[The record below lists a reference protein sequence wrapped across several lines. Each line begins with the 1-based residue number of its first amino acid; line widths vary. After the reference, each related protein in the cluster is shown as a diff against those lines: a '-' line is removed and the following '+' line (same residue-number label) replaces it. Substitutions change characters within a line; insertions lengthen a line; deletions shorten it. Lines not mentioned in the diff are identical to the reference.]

1 MNFEECMQ
9 FANEH
14 PICSIA
20 TVDGDQPRVRMF
32 GMWFADKDGFYFGSP
47 KTGNTCQQLMVN
59 PKVEL
64 CFYVPPESPPGQG
77 ASMDM
82 GKVMRAS
89 GTVEFLDDENL
100 KQRLLAERPFL
111 EPFIEN
117 TAIFRVQKGEAWF
130 WTFVDSMSDSAIE
143 RVRF

>member
-1 MNFEECMQ
+1 MNFEECIQ

-32 GMWFADKDGFYFGSP
+32 GMWFADKDGFYFGTP
-47 KTGNTCQQLMVN
+47 KTGNTYQQLMVN
-59 PKVEL
+59 PRVEL

-82 GKVMRAS
+82 GKVMRAT
-89 GTVEFLDDENL
+89 GTAEFLDDENL
-100 KQRLLAERPFL
+100 KQRLLADRPFL
-111 EPFIEN
+111 QPFIEN
-117 TAIFRVQKGEAWF
+117 TAILRVQKGEAWF
-130 WTFVDSMSDSAIE
+130 WTFMDSMSDSAIE